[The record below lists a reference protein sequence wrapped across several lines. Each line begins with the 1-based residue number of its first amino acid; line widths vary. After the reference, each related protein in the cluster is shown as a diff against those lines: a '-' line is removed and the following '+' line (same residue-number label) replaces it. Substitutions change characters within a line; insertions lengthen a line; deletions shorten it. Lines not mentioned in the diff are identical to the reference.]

1 MSEAPTPFTRTGFMV
16 AFRRATPM
24 AAGVG
29 IYGVAFGIMA
39 VQAKFTVAQAT
50 LMSALMFSGSAQLAS
65 VGVLAAGVGSVLAAA
80 TTLFLTIAV
89 MNARYFLFS
98 ASLYP
103 VLRGTTPLQAYGSL
117 FMLGDGAWLMTMRE
131 HENGNRDAAFLLG
144 ASVGVYAA
152 WVLGTLA
159 GAFASNLATDP
170 KKLGLDFFLV
180 AFAAALFGGM
190 FKGPKGAKDLGDIPT
205 VLVAVPVALA
215 TQPWLGFGGALVL
228 AGLAGGAA
236 AFLRGG
242 EKA

>member
-1 MSEAPTPFTRTGFMV
+1 M
-16 AFRRATPM
+16 AF
-24 AAGVG
+24 GVG
-29 IYGVAFGIMA
+29 LYGVAFGIMA

-65 VGVLAAGVGSVLAAA
+65 VGVLAAGVSSVLAAA
-80 TTLFLTIAV
+80 MTLFLTIVV

-190 FKGPKGAKDLGDIPT
+190 FKGRADIPT

-215 TQPWLGFGGALVL
+215 AQPFLGFGGALVL
-228 AGLAGGAA
+228 AGVAGGAV